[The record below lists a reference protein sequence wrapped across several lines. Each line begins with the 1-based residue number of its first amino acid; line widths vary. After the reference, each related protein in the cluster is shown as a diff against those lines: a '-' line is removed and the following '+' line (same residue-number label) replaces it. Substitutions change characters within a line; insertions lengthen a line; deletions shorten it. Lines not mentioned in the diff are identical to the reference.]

1 MRVNIRI
8 EELLTSSTGT
18 TTAAATTGFQTY
30 EEKKNLESEVMS
42 NVVSNLLHRIY
53 QKFLSSLDQIK
64 LHKLRRLL

>member
-30 EEKKNLESEVMS
+30 EERKKS
-42 NVVSNLLHRIY
+42 RIRSY
-53 QKFLSSLDQIK
+53 EQCCIKPSSPYLSKISFFFGSDK
-64 LHKLRRLL
+64 TS